1 MNEQLLPGGDDAYS
15 SQASQSLQRSS
26 SLLERIRAQRERET
40 RAAAESS
47 ITDVEM
53 NDSNLPGPNYTPIAM
68 DAMGGGGNGSAAS
81 TSFDFSN
88 FQFNFGGDQQ
98 GEASQGLLS
107 SEENYGVSPN
117 EYSMTAYFRM
127 FVMDVYNFFRSLPIP
142 VQAFLIV
149 FLIWIAWKL
158 IVPGN
163 NFWTANCVQTSFRNI
178 QLFHAAR
185 ARTSRLCINFTHE
198 HLNLCEPSSVDVPL
212 TPQRG
217 SQRETMYQFHFRLA
231 VGYRR

>member
-1 MNEQLLPGGDDAYS
+1 MNEQLLPGGDDGYS

-40 RAAAESS
+40 IAAAESS

-53 NDSNLPGPNYTPIAM
+53 NDNNLPGPNYTPIAM

-81 TSFDFSN
+81 SSFDFSN
-88 FQFNFGGDQQ
+88 FQFNFGGGGGGGQP
-98 GEASQGLLS
+98 GEASHGLLS
-107 SEENYGVSPN
+107 SEDNYRISPN

-127 FVMDVYNFFRSLPIP
+127 FVMDVYNFFRSSPIP

-158 IVPGN
+158 I
-163 NFWTANCVQTSFRNI
+163 
-178 QLFHAAR
+178 
-185 ARTSRLCINFTHE
+185 
-198 HLNLCEPSSVDVPL
+198 
-212 TPQRG
+212 
-217 SQRETMYQFHFRLA
+217 
-231 VGYRR
+231 

>member
-1 MNEQLLPGGDDAYS
+1 MNDQLLPGGDDAYS

-53 NDSNLPGPNYTPIAM
+53 NDNHIPGQNFTPSAT

-81 TSFDFSN
+81 SSFDFSN
-88 FQFNFGGDQQ
+88 FQFNFAGDQQ

-117 EYSMTAYFRM
+117 EYTMTAYFRM

-158 IVPGN
+158 I
-163 NFWTANCVQTSFRNI
+163 
-178 QLFHAAR
+178 
-185 ARTSRLCINFTHE
+185 
-198 HLNLCEPSSVDVPL
+198 
-212 TPQRG
+212 
-217 SQRETMYQFHFRLA
+217 
-231 VGYRR
+231 

>member
-1 MNEQLLPGGDDAYS
+1 MNEQLLPSGEDAYS

-53 NDSNLPGPNYTPIAM
+53 NDNNIPGPNYTPIPM
-68 DAMGGGGNGSAAS
+68 DAMGGGGNGSAPS
-81 TSFDFSN
+81 NSFDFSS

-98 GEASQGLLS
+98 GETSQGLLS

-158 IVPGN
+158 I
-163 NFWTANCVQTSFRNI
+163 
-178 QLFHAAR
+178 
-185 ARTSRLCINFTHE
+185 
-198 HLNLCEPSSVDVPL
+198 
-212 TPQRG
+212 
-217 SQRETMYQFHFRLA
+217 
-231 VGYRR
+231 

>member
-53 NDSNLPGPNYTPIAM
+53 NDSNLPGPNYTPIAV

-81 TSFDFSN
+81 SSFDFSN

-158 IVPGN
+158 I
-163 NFWTANCVQTSFRNI
+163 
-178 QLFHAAR
+178 
-185 ARTSRLCINFTHE
+185 
-198 HLNLCEPSSVDVPL
+198 
-212 TPQRG
+212 
-217 SQRETMYQFHFRLA
+217 
-231 VGYRR
+231 